1 MGKNFKA
8 ADFVNLFNS
17 IEQLEKFLFDL
28 KEEGFWNEYLTLE
41 FTIPQKNYFDKN
53 VLNNTY
59 EYNTESN
66 TISKNL
72 LITKYLGSAIEKE
85 KFENLLL
92 EHSNQKVKLTNILYQ
107 RCSILIE
114 YTNDKSTWK
123 LNDLAERYHKSK
135 ENISKIY
142 SEYRKKYKSLQIG
155 DTSY

>member
-1 MGKNFKA
+1 MGKNFKV

-17 IEQLEKFLFDL
+17 IEQLEKFLFAL

-41 FTIPQKNYFDKN
+41 FTIPQKRYFNKI

-59 EYNTESN
+59 EYDTESN

-72 LITKYLGSAIEKE
+72 FITKYLGSAIKKE

-114 YTNDKSTWK
+114 YTNDKST
-123 LNDLAERYHKSK
+123 
-135 ENISKIY
+135 
-142 SEYRKKYKSLQIG
+142 
-155 DTSY
+155 